1 MKIIKLTAI
10 SAAVLAST
18 AALAAEPIVVVDN
31 NEAVAYE
38 AQPVAV
44 AYEAEPVAV
53 AYEAQP
59 VAVAYEADPVATSYA
74 AEPVAYEAEAASGYN
89 NDAGV
94 IRNTTGAIFGGT
106 KTLFNTA
113 INPAAV
119 SAEVGTLGYGAN
131 VAWSINEKTELQA
144 GWAGGDVADLF
155 GGDFDANDVNYEVDS
170 DFSNPYLG
178 VQLRPA
184 GNWFTMGAGVIVPD
198 NDIDVVANANGPNY
212 RIDNVD
218 YLASDVGS
226 LSGTLEHRNK
236 LAPYGTIGFRP
247 NIGNN
252 WGVFGE
258 IGAAY
263 MGKTTATVNSS
274 RAENIVATETVNG
287 SVRNV
292 TGQDV
297 ADKAKQELE
306 DKDWLEWFPIVK
318 VGATYRF

>member
-18 AALAAEPIVVVDN
+18 AALAAEPVIVVDDTQAATAD
-31 NEAVAYE
+31 AV
-38 AQPVAV
+38 V
-44 AYEAEPVAV
+44 YEAEPVAV
-53 AYEAQP
+53 AY
-59 VAVAYEADPVATSYA
+59 D
-74 AEPVAYEAEAASGYN
+74 AEPVAYEAEPAPAAYN
-89 NDAGV
+89 NDAGI

-131 VAWSINEKTELQA
+131 VAWSMNDKTELQA

-155 GGDFDANDVNYEVDS
+155 GGDFDVDDVNYDVDA
-170 DFSNPYLG
+170 DFSNPYMG

-198 NDIDVVANANGPNY
+198 NDIDVRANAEDGNF
-212 RIDNVD
+212 RIDDED
-218 YLASDVGS
+218 YDADEV
-226 LSGTLEHRNK
+226 GTLEGTIEHRNQ
-236 LAPYGTIGFRP
+236 LAPYATIGFRP
-247 NIGNN
+247 NITNN

-258 IGAAY
+258 LGAAY
-263 MGKTTATVNSS
+263 MGKTDATV
-274 RAENIVATETVNG
+274 RAAGNGTNPDTAATAAAAAE
-287 SVRNV
+287 R
-292 TGQDV
+292 
-297 ADKAKQELE
+297 ELE
-306 DKDWLEWFPIVK
+306 DKDYLEWFPIVK

>member
-1 MKIIKLTAI
+1 MKLIKLTAI

-18 AALAAEPIVVVDN
+18 AALAAEPVVVVDDN
-31 NEAVAYE
+31 DAVVYE
-38 AQPVAV
+38 AEPVAV

-53 AYEAQP
+53 VDDNA
-59 VAVAYEADPVATSYA
+59 AVAYEA
-74 AEPVAYEAEAASGYN
+74 EPANVQTANAYNA
-89 NDAGV
+89 DAGV
-94 IRNTTGAIFGGT
+94 VRNTAGAVVGGT
-106 KTLFNTA
+106 KTFFQTA

-119 SAEVGTLGYGAN
+119 SAEIGSLGYGAN
-131 VAWSINEKTELQA
+131 VAWALNDKTELQA

-155 GGDFDANDVNYEVDS
+155 GGDFDAGDVNYDVDA

-184 GNWFTMGAGVIVPD
+184 ANWFTMGAGIIVPD
-198 NDIDVVANANGPNY
+198 NDIDVRANADGKNFTLDGQQYN
-212 RIDNVD
+212 
-218 YLASDVGS
+218 AKAVGT
-226 LSGTLEHRNK
+226 LDGTLEHRNK

-263 MGKTTATVNSS
+263 MGKTTATVNAADPDSVVNYTDANNVNQVTTAGEVAKI
-274 RAENIVATETVNG
+274 AE
-287 SVRNV
+287 
-292 TGQDV
+292 
-297 ADKAKQELE
+297 QELE

-318 VGATYRF
+318 LGATYRF

>member
-1 MKIIKLTAI
+1 MKLIKLTAI

-18 AALAAEPIVVVDN
+18 AALAAEPVIVVDN
-31 NEAVAYE
+31 NDAV
-38 AQPVAV
+38 V
-44 AYEAEPVAV
+44 YEAEPVAV
-53 AYEAQP
+53 AYQAQP
-59 VAVAYEADPVATSYA
+59 GYAYDA
-74 AEPVAYEAEAASGYN
+74 
-89 NDAGV
+89 DAGV
-94 IRNTTGAIFGGT
+94 VGNTLGGT
-106 KTLFNTA
+106 KGFFKQVV
-113 INPAAV
+113 NPASV

-131 VAWSINEKTELQA
+131 IGWSLNEKTELQA

-184 GNWFTMGAGVIVPD
+184 ANWFTMGAGIIVPD
-198 NDIDVVANANGPNY
+198 NDIDVTANANGPNY

-218 YLASDVGS
+218 YKASDVGT

-236 LAPYGTIGFRP
+236 LAPYATIGFRP
-247 NIGNN
+247 NITNN
-252 WGVFGE
+252 FGLFGE

-274 RAENIVATETVNG
+274 NPDRIVATETVNG
-287 SVRNV
+287 AVLNV

-306 DKDWLEWFPIVK
+306 DKDWLEWMPIVK

>member
-18 AALAAEPIVVVDN
+18 AALAAEPVIVVDDTQAATAD
-31 NEAVAYE
+31 AV
-38 AQPVAV
+38 V
-44 AYEAEPVAV
+44 YEAEPVAV
-53 AYEAQP
+53 AY
-59 VAVAYEADPVATSYA
+59 D
-74 AEPVAYEAEAASGYN
+74 AEPVAYEAESAPAAYN
-89 NDAGV
+89 NDAGI

-131 VAWSINEKTELQA
+131 VAWSMNDKTELQA

-155 GGDFDANDVNYEVDS
+155 GGDFDAKDINYDVDT

-184 GNWFTMGAGVIVPD
+184 SNWLTVGAGVIVPD
-198 NDIDVVANANGPNY
+198 NDIDVRANAEGDGY
-212 RIDNVD
+212 YSIDGQKYYAGQASIDQSTAEDFGGDNVGN
-218 YLASDVGS
+218 LEGS
-226 LSGTLEHRNK
+226 LEHRNK
-236 LAPYGTIGFRP
+236 LAPYATIGFRP
-247 NIGNN
+247 NINNN

-258 IGAAY
+258 LGAAY
-263 MGKTTATVNSS
+263 LGKVDADVRYTGEGGNEVAAQDAA
-274 RAENIVATETVNG
+274 REAEA
-287 SVRNV
+287 
-292 TGQDV
+292 
-297 ADKAKQELE
+297 ELE
-306 DKDWLEWFPIVK
+306 DKNWLEWMPIVK